1 MKLQLIDVVIIGIY
15 LVIMIIIGLMLK
27 KRASKN
33 LDSYFL
39 GGKTLPFYML
49 GLSNASGMFD
59 ISGTMW
65 MVYLAF
71 VYGLKSLWIPWLWP
85 VFNQIF
91 LMIYLSIWLR
101 RSNVLTGAA
110 WIRTRFGYGKGANLS
125 HTIVVCYAVIG
136 VLGFL
141 SYGFIGIG
149 KFMEIFF
156 PWDIVSQYVP
166 FTIPPEYVPHV
177 YGIFFTTIATF
188 YVMLGGM
195 LSIVWTDVVQFGIM
209 TVSGVV
215 IGVIAM
221 MKVSPEM
228 LSAHVPVGWDTP
240 FFGWTLEMD
249 WSQLI
254 PSVMD
259 KMAADQYGLF
269 TIVVMMMLFKGIFL
283 SMAGPA
289 PNYDM
294 QKVLACKSPKE
305 AALMS
310 GSVPVILL
318 IPRYLMIMGFAV
330 LAIVFFSEDFRAM
343 GSAIDFETI
352 LPRAIS
358 EFVPVGLAGLLLAG
372 LLAAFMSTFASTVN
386 AAPAYL
392 VNDVYLKYINP
403 QAPAKTQIRASYLI
417 SVLVVVISTVIGFFV
432 ENINSVLQW
441 IVSALYGGYIAANLL
456 KWHWWRF
463 NGHGYF
469 WGMLVGILA
478 AMIVPQ
484 FFPHTLP
491 LYYFPILMLVSFIGC
506 IVGTLMTPPTDDETL
521 INFYVRVRPWG
532 WWGPV
537 ADKAIA
543 RYPQVKRNTHF
554 KRDMFNVAI
563 GILWQCCLTV
573 IPMYIVIKEGFP
585 LFTSILIL
593 GITTLIL
600 KKNWYDKM
608 NQEEKEYSALME
620 ELKLDE
626 KTDASQD

>member
-1 MKLQLIDVVIIGIY
+1 MKLQLIDVLIIALY
-15 LVIMIIIGLMLK
+15 LVVMIVIGLVLK

-71 VYGLKSLWIPWLWP
+71 VYGLKSLWVPWLWP

-91 LMIYLSIWLR
+91 LMVYLSIWLR
-101 RSNVLTGAA
+101 RSNVLTGAQ
-110 WIRTRFGYGKGANLS
+110 WIRTRFGYGKGANIS
-125 HTIVVCYAVIG
+125 HTIVVLYAVIG

-156 PWDIVSQYVP
+156 PWEVVSQFVP
-166 FTIPPEYVPHV
+166 FDVAPEYVPHL

-195 LSIVWTDVVQFGIM
+195 LSIVWTDVVQFAIM
-209 TVSGVV
+209 TVSGIV
-215 IGVIAM
+215 IAVIAM
-221 MKVSPEM
+221 TKVSPDM
-228 LSAHVPVGWDTP
+228 LAAHIPDGWDSP
-240 FFGWTLEMD
+240 FFGWTLDLD
-249 WSQLI
+249 WSNLI

-259 KMAADQYGLF
+259 KIAADQYSLF
-269 TIVVMMMLFKGIFL
+269 AIFVMMMLFKGIFL

-330 LAIVFFSEDFRAM
+330 LAIVFFSEDFNAM
-343 GSAIDFETI
+343 GAAIDFETI

-392 VNDVYLKYINP
+392 VNDVYLKYFNP
-403 QAPAKTQIRASYLI
+403 TASPKVQIRASYII
-417 SVLVVVISTVIGFFV
+417 SVLVVVISTVIGFYV

-484 FFPHTLP
+484 FFPDTLP
-491 LYYFPILMLVSFIGC
+491 LYYFPVLMGVSLIGC
-506 IVGTLMTPPTDDETL
+506 IVGTLVTEPTDEETL
-521 INFYVRVRPWG
+521 IDFYIRVRPWG
-532 WWGPV
+532 FWGPI
-537 ADKAIA
+537 AEKAEA
-543 RYPQVKRNTHF
+543 RYPQLTRNRNF

-563 GILWQCCLTV
+563 GIVWQCTLTL

-608 NQEEKEYSALME
+608 NREEKEYEVLMKE
-620 ELKLDE
+620 INLQEREVK
-626 KTDASQD
+626 S

>member
-1 MKLQLIDVVIIGIY
+1 MKLQLIDVVIIGVY
-15 LVIMIIIGLMLK
+15 LLIMIIIGLMLK

-156 PWDIVSQYVP
+156 PWDVVSQYVP
-166 FTIPPEYVPHV
+166 FTVAPEYVPHV

-195 LSIVWTDVVQFGIM
+195 LSIVWTDVVQFAIM
-209 TVSGVV
+209 TVSGIV
-215 IGVIAM
+215 IAVIAM
-221 MKVSPEM
+221 MKVSPEL

-254 PSVMD
+254 PAVMD
-259 KMAADQYGLF
+259 KMASDQYGLF
-269 TIVVMMMLFKGIFL
+269 TIVIMMMLFKGIFL

-310 GSVPVILL
+310 GSVPVVLL

-403 QAPAKTQIRASYLI
+403 SAPAKTQIRASYLI

-491 LYYFPILMLVSFIGC
+491 LYYFPLLMLVSLIGC

-532 WWGPV
+532 WWGPI
-537 ADKAIA
+537 AEKAIA

-563 GILWQCCLTV
+563 GIIWQCCLTV

-608 NQEEKEYSALME
+608 NQEEKEYNVLME

-626 KTDASQD
+626 NADTSEK

>member
-1 MKLQLIDVVIIGIY
+1 MKLQLIDIIIIAMY
-15 LVIMIIIGLMLK
+15 LVVMIVIGLILK
-27 KRASKN
+27 KKASKN

-101 RSNVLTGAA
+101 RSNVLTGAE

-125 HTIVVCYAVIG
+125 HTIVVLYAIIG
-136 VLGFL
+136 VIGFL

-156 PWDIVSQYVP
+156 PWSEVSQYIP
-166 FTIPPEYVPHV
+166 LNIPPEYVPHM
-177 YGIFFTTIATF
+177 YGIVFTSIATF

-195 LSIVWTDVVQFGIM
+195 LSIVWTDVVQFAIM
-209 TVSGVV
+209 TVSGL
-215 IGVIAM
+215 VIAYIAM
-221 MKVSPEM
+221 TKVSPEV
-228 LSAHVPVGWDTP
+228 LSMHVPVGWDTP
-240 FFGWTLEMD
+240 FFGWELDLD
-249 WSQLI
+249 WSALL
-254 PSVMD
+254 PAVTER
-259 KMAADQYGLF
+259 MAKDQYGLF
-269 TIVVMMMLFKGIFL
+269 TIIVMMMLFKGIFM

-294 QKVLACKSPKE
+294 QKVLSCKTPRE

-310 GSVPVILL
+310 GSVPVVLL
-318 IPRYLMIMGFAV
+318 IPRYLMIMGFTV
-330 LAIVFFSEDFRAM
+330 LAIVFFSEDFKAM
-343 GSAIDFETI
+343 GSAVDFETI

-358 EFVPVGLAGLLLAG
+358 EFVPVGLAGLLIAG

-386 AAPAYL
+386 AAPAYI
-392 VNDVYLKYINP
+392 VNDIYLKYINP
-403 QAPAKTQIRASYLI
+403 SASAKTQIRASYLV
-417 SVLVVVISTVIGFFV
+417 SVLVVVVSTCFGFFV

-441 IVSALYGGYIAANLL
+441 IVSALYGGYIAANFL

-463 NGHGYF
+463 NGSGYF
-469 WGMLVGILA
+469 WGMTVGVIA

-484 FFPHTLP
+484 FFPDTLP
-491 LYYFPILMLVSFIGC
+491 LYYFPILLVVSFIGC
-506 IVGTLMTPPTDDETL
+506 IVGTFSAEPTDDQTL
-521 INFYVRVRPWG
+521 MNFYIRVRPWG
-532 WWGPV
+532 LWRPV
-537 ADKAIA
+537 QDKVAKV
-543 RYPQVKRNTHF
+543 YPEVPANKNF
-554 KRDMFNVAI
+554 KRDMFNIFI
-563 GILWQCCLTV
+563 GIVWQSSLTI
-573 IPMYIVIKEGFP
+573 IPMYIVIKEGMP
-585 LFTSILIL
+585 LFSSIMVLV
-593 GITTLIL
+593 ITTLIL

-608 NQEEKEYSALME
+608 NKEEKEYDELMK
-620 ELKLDE
+620 KLDLPE
-626 KTDASQD
+626 NK

>member
-1 MKLQLIDVVIIGIY
+1 MKLQFIDVLIIGIY
-15 LVIMIIIGLMLK
+15 LVVMVIIGLMLK
-27 KRASKN
+27 KQASKN

-91 LMIYLSIWLR
+91 LMVYLSIWLR
-101 RSNVLTGAA
+101 RSNVLTGAE

-125 HTIVVCYAVIG
+125 HTIVILYAVIG

-149 KFMEIFF
+149 KFMEVFF
-156 PWDIVSQYVP
+156 PWDVVSPYVP
-166 FTIPPEYVPHV
+166 FDVAPEYVPHL

-188 YVMLGGM
+188 YVMMGGM
-195 LSIVWTDVVQFGIM
+195 LSIVWTDVVQFAIM
-209 TVSGVV
+209 TVSGIV
-215 IGVIAM
+215 IAVIAM
-221 MKVSPEM
+221 MKVSPDM
-228 LSAHVPVGWDTP
+228 LAAHIPVGWDTP

-249 WSQLI
+249 WSNLI
-254 PSVMD
+254 PSLMD

-294 QKVLACKSPKE
+294 QKILACKSPKE

-330 LAIVFFSEDFRAM
+330 LAIVFFSEDFRAL
-343 GSAIDFETI
+343 GPAVDFETI

-358 EFVPVGLAGLLLAG
+358 QFVPVGLAGLLLAG

-403 QAPAKTQIRASYLI
+403 KAPAKTQIRASYLV
-417 SVLVVVISTVIGFFV
+417 SVLVVVISTIIGFFV

-463 NGHGYF
+463 NGYGYF

-484 FFPHTLP
+484 FFPGTLP
-491 LYYFPILMLVSFIGC
+491 LYYFPVLMFVSFIGC
-506 IVGTLMTPPTDDETL
+506 IVGTLMTAPADDDTL
-521 INFYVRVRPWG
+521 INFYIRVRPWG
-532 WWGPV
+532 FWGPI
-537 ADKAIA
+537 AAKAIA
-543 RYPQVKRNTHF
+543 RYPQVKRNRNF
-554 KRDMFNVAI
+554 KRDIFNVAV
-563 GILWQCCLTV
+563 GIIWQCSLTI

-585 LFTSILIL
+585 LFTSIVIL

-608 NQEEKEYSALME
+608 DREEKEYDALMKELNLE
-620 ELKLDE
+620 EVK
-626 KTDASQD
+626 KK

>member
-1 MKLQLIDVVIIGIY
+1 MKLQLIDVLIIAAY
-15 LVIMIIIGLMLK
+15 LVIMVVIGLILK
-27 KRASKN
+27 KKASKN

-71 VYGLKSLWIPWLWP
+71 VYGMKSLWIPWLWP

-91 LMIYLSIWLR
+91 LMVYLSIWLR
-101 RSNVLTGAA
+101 RSNVLTGAE

-125 HTIVVCYAVIG
+125 HTIVILYAVIG

-156 PWDIVSQYVP
+156 PWEIVSQFVP
-166 FTIPPEYVPHV
+166 FDVAPEYVPHL

-195 LSIVWTDVVQFGIM
+195 LSIVWTDVVQFAIM
-209 TVSGVV
+209 TVSGIV

-221 MKVSPEM
+221 VNVSPEM
-228 LSAHVPVGWDTP
+228 LAAHTPEGWSTP
-240 FFGWTLEMD
+240 FFGWTLDLD
-249 WSQLI
+249 WADLL
-254 PSVMD
+254 PSVMT
-259 KMAADQYGLF
+259 KMKEDQYGLF
-269 TIVVMMMLFKGIFL
+269 TIVIMMMLFKGIFM

-330 LAIVFFSEDFRAM
+330 LAIVFFSEDFRLM
-343 GSAIDFETI
+343 GDAIDFETI
-352 LPRAIS
+352 LPRAIG

-403 QAPAKTQIRASYLI
+403 KASAKTQIRASYLI
-417 SVLVVVISTVIGFFV
+417 SVLVVVFSTIIGFFV
-432 ENINSVLQW
+432 KDINSVLQW
-441 IVSALYGGYIAANLL
+441 IVSALYGGYIAANVL

-469 WGMLVGILA
+469 WGMLAGILA

-484 FFPHTLP
+484 FFPDTLP
-491 LYYFPILMLVSFIGC
+491 LYYFPLLMVISLIGC
-506 IVGTLMTPPTDDETL
+506 IVGTLVTEPTEEETL
-521 INFYVRVRPWG
+521 INFYIRVRPWG
-532 WWGPV
+532 FWKPI

-543 RYPQVKRNTHF
+543 RYPQVKRNRNF

-563 GILWQCCLTV
+563 GIIWQLCLTA
-573 IPMYIVIKEGFP
+573 IPMYIVIKEGLP
-585 LFTSILIL
+585 LFTTVLIL

-608 NQEEKEYSALME
+608 NQDEKEYNELMSGIH
-620 ELKLDE
+620 LGNE
-626 KTDASQD
+626 K

>member
-1 MKLQLIDVVIIGIY
+1 MKLQLIDVLIIGLY
-15 LVIMIIIGLMLK
+15 LVIMIIIGLVLK

-101 RSNVLTGAA
+101 RSNVLTGAE
-110 WIRTRFGYGKGANLS
+110 WIRTRFGFGKGANLS
-125 HTIVVCYAVIG
+125 HTIVILYAVIG

-156 PWDIVSQYVP
+156 PWEVVSQYVP
-166 FTIPPEYVPHV
+166 FTIAPEYVPHV

-188 YVMLGGM
+188 YVMMGGM
-195 LSIVWTDVVQFGIM
+195 LSIVWTDVVQFAIM
-209 TVSGVV
+209 TVSGIV
-215 IGVIAM
+215 IAVIAM
-221 MKVSPEM
+221 MKVSPDV

-249 WSQLI
+249 WSNLI

-259 KMAADQYGLF
+259 KMATDQYGLF

-294 QKVLACKSPKE
+294 QKILACKSPKE

-330 LAIVFFSEDFRAM
+330 LAIVYFSDDFNAM

-358 EFVPVGLAGLLLAG
+358 QFVPVGLAGLLLAG

-403 QAPAKTQIRASYLI
+403 KASAKTQIRASYLV
-417 SVLVVVISTVIGFFV
+417 SALVVIISTVIGFFV

-463 NGHGYF
+463 NGYGYF

-491 LYYFPILMLVSFIGC
+491 LYYFPLLMFVSLIGC
-506 IVGTLMTPPTDDETL
+506 IVGTLVTSPTDDETL
-521 INFYVRVRPWG
+521 IQFYIRVRPWG
-532 WWGPV
+532 WWKPV
-537 ADKAIA
+537 AEKAIA
-543 RYPQVKRNTHF
+543 RYPQVKRNTSF
-554 KRDMFNVAI
+554 KRDMFNVTV
-563 GILWQCCLTV
+563 GIIWQCCLTV

-585 LFTSILIL
+585 LFTSIIIL

-608 NQEEKEYSALME
+608 SREEKEYNALMK
-620 ELKLDE
+620 ELNLDE
-626 KTDASQD
+626 KK

>member
-156 PWDIVSQYVP
+156 PWEVVSQYVP
-166 FTIPPEYVPHV
+166 FTVAPEYVPHV

-209 TVSGVV
+209 TVSGFV
-215 IGVIAM
+215 IAVIAM
-221 MKVSPEM
+221 MKVSPEV
-228 LSAHVPVGWDTP
+228 LSTHVPVGWDTP

-269 TIVVMMMLFKGIFL
+269 TIVIMMMLFKGIFL

-294 QKVLACKSPKE
+294 QKVLACKTPKE

-318 IPRYLMIMGFAV
+318 VPRYLMIMGFAV

-403 QAPAKTQIRASYLI
+403 KAPAKIQIRASYLI

-463 NGHGYF
+463 NGYGYF

-491 LYYFPILMLVSFIGC
+491 LYYFPLLMLVSFIGC

-521 INFYVRVRPWG
+521 IKFYVRVRPWG

-585 LFTSILIL
+585 LVTSILIL

-608 NQEEKEYSALME
+608 NQEEKEYDALMK

-626 KTDASQD
+626 KETLQ

>member
-156 PWDIVSQYVP
+156 PWEVVSQYVP
-166 FTIPPEYVPHV
+166 FTVAPEYVPHV

-215 IGVIAM
+215 IAVIAM
-221 MKVSPEM
+221 MKVSPEV
-228 LSAHVPVGWDTP
+228 LSTHVPVGWDTP

-269 TIVVMMMLFKGIFL
+269 TIVIMMMLFKGIFL

-294 QKVLACKSPKE
+294 QKVLACKTPKE

-318 IPRYLMIMGFAV
+318 VPRYLMIMGFAV

-403 QAPAKTQIRASYLI
+403 KAPAKIQIRASYLI

-463 NGHGYF
+463 NGYGYF

-491 LYYFPILMLVSFIGC
+491 LYYFPLLMLVSFIGC

-521 INFYVRVRPWG
+521 IKFYVRVRPWG

-537 ADKAIA
+537 ADKAVA

-585 LFTSILIL
+585 LVTSILIL

-608 NQEEKEYSALME
+608 NQEEKEYDALMK

-626 KTDASQD
+626 KETLQ

>member
-1 MKLQLIDVVIIGIY
+1 MKLQFIDVLIIGLY
-15 LVIMIIIGLMLK
+15 LVIMIIIGLVLK

-101 RSNVLTGAA
+101 RSNVLTGAE
-110 WIRTRFGYGKGANLS
+110 WIRTRFGFGKGANLS
-125 HTIVVCYAVIG
+125 HTIVILYAVIG

-156 PWDIVSQYVP
+156 PWEVVSQYVP
-166 FTIPPEYVPHV
+166 FTIAPEYVPHV

-188 YVMLGGM
+188 YVMMGGM
-195 LSIVWTDVVQFGIM
+195 LSIVWTDVVQFAIM
-209 TVSGVV
+209 TVSGIV
-215 IGVIAM
+215 IAVIAM
-221 MKVSPEM
+221 MKVTPEV

-249 WSQLI
+249 WSNLI

-294 QKVLACKSPKE
+294 QKILACRSPKE

-330 LAIVFFSEDFRAM
+330 LAIVYFSDDFNAM

-358 EFVPVGLAGLLLAG
+358 QFVPVGLAGLLLAG

-403 QAPAKTQIRASYLI
+403 KAPAKTQIRASYLV
-417 SVLVVVISTVIGFFV
+417 SALVVVISTVIGFFV

-463 NGHGYF
+463 NGYGYF
-469 WGMLVGILA
+469 WGMLAGILA

-491 LYYFPILMLVSFIGC
+491 LYYFPLLMFVSLIGC
-506 IVGTLMTPPTDDETL
+506 IVGTLVTAPTDDETL
-521 INFYVRVRPWG
+521 IQFYIRVRPWG
-532 WWGPV
+532 WWKPV
-537 ADKAIA
+537 AEKAIA
-543 RYPQVKRNTHF
+543 RYPQVQRNTSF
-554 KRDMFNVAI
+554 KRDMFNVTI
-563 GILWQCCLTV
+563 GIIWQCCLTV

-585 LFTSILIL
+585 LFTSIIIL

-608 NQEEKEYSALME
+608 NREEKEYDALMK
-620 ELKLDE
+620 ELELD
-626 KTDASQD
+626 KKK